1 MADER
6 TVRTFRITYRREGG
20 TLRYYFTA
28 EENAS
33 FAVTDFLLRTGNVR
47 ESIVSVEIA
56 WGHSWIPAL

>member
-6 TVRTFRITYRREGG
+6 TGRTFRITYRRKEG
-20 TLRYYFTA
+20 TLGHYFTT

-33 FAVTDFLLRTGNVR
+33 FAVTDFLLRTGNTR
-47 ESIVSVEIA
+47 ESIFAVEIA